1 MDYFSELLESYNKL
15 KKRTFKLTYITE
27 AEDGAG
33 DDTAA
38 RNFYGSITGPYDKAA
53 LATAEQAGQPY
64 GYIKE
69 PGIKSITGG
78 PLGTGYTKP
87 SSSWDELLNLDPKNA
102 QKLINFFNPSAG
114 KDSEL
119 PGGAVE
125 AERRKEMTPAQQDA
139 EDEKIAAAKLIEEEK
154 KQRRTVGGFLSQ
166 QGIDAIDTTIQLEKV
181 KSNIDDYCSQH
192 KDTQAVDSSLKRLCS
207 AAWTYVAAG
216 DSHMGLEYKIATAK
230 TTTVVDPETGE
241 TEQNDPSPVLMNQ
254 AARSAAFLTSF
265 LANANPLKCKLV
277 KSRIGMFK
285 GKELVLFGDNPTE
298 GIVVGE
304 PNAVQKLALKQI
316 EDACGIT
323 QEDLTQLV
331 GDGIN
336 DKQKNAIKGT
346 FFEAVL
352 VFAGNA
358 GAARGIQD
366 PEKREEALEAS
377 MADLKKVL
385 IKQKKVLKA
394 ILGGMDPE
402 AGQSIDDAFAKGVQ
416 AKALDLLT
424 GDPAKMKDWI
434 LNEIRA
440 VYPFMQFM
448 KADSIVHGGLTSK
461 TGQRADLMFAY
472 NNKST
477 AEEKAKAIGSS
488 VTPLDDG
495 TFGVGVGLKR
505 LQKMGSAKFGE
516 INSMQRMVDLITG
529 ELTEDKHIE
538 PGFQKSIQTRL
549 FKKPG
554 TERESALKTYAENLE
569 TNLRSRTDLLVNDL
583 TFVTPEGKIKSQTSD
598 ATLQLLANQLPSK
611 IDLLAGRPGPLATAF
626 FNFDGDAPTQKNF
639 SGDSPLSVENRA
651 RAREQVMR
659 VARFRQLKTD
669 MEDPTKR
676 DAAMD
681 YMLKSALICGSNKQD
696 MNQLIVDD
704 KGETLAVRHN
714 KVFDTIG
721 KARNN
726 PDPEKQPTFTFKESG
741 VTICAPN
748 GICMSYNQ
756 EGTSAKDNGRETR
769 SLVKIPRKTLT
780 ATAVKTPDS
789 PEAENSSTLMQYL
802 SGQMRLLE
810 TLISQSK

>member
-27 AEDGAG
+27 AEDKP
-33 DDTAA
+33 D
-38 RNFYGSITGPYDKAA
+38 NKGSSQEDIDSA
-53 LATAEQAGQPY
+53 
-64 GYIKE
+64 
-69 PGIKSITGG
+69 SI
-78 PLGTGYTKP
+78 
-87 SSSWDELLNLDPKNA
+87 
-102 QKLINFFNPSAG
+102 
-114 KDSEL
+114 
-119 PGGAVE
+119 
-125 AERRKEMTPAQQDA
+125 QDA
-139 EDEKIAAAKLIEEEK
+139 EAQAKDVALAGVQQQYDDSKRVKGGVPWAYLSPAKGTEAARVSLTLGAGRPMSLADAVGNPIVDSQGWKRLVSYFQGAGPGARDAELAEEERLEIE
-154 KQRRTVGGFLSQ
+154 KQERRTVGGFLSQ

-216 DSHMGLEYKIATAK
+216 ESHMGLEYKIATTK
-230 TTTVVDPETGE
+230 TTTVVDPETGK
-241 TEQNDPSPVLMNQ
+241 TEQNDASPVLMNQ

-366 PEKREEALEAS
+366 PKKREEALEAS

-385 IKQKKVLKA
+385 IKQKDVLKA

-472 NNKST
+472 KKESA

-505 LQKMGSAKFGE
+505 LQTMGSAKFGE

-529 ELTEDKHIE
+529 ELTEDKNIE

-726 PDPEKQPTFTFKESG
+726 PDPENQPTFTFKESG

-789 PEAENSSTLMQYL
+789 PKAENSSTLMQYL